1 MKEHISRSADIVGLF
16 CRLQMNAKR
25 DMPVRSSEMGVLI
38 YTEKQEGLV
47 TPLMVSDF
55 FRISKPSVT
64 AMINSL
70 VRQGYLTKTSSPTDG
85 RSYTISLTILGAELL
100 KATSTEYYRN
110 LELLEAK
117 MGNMDFGRFIQLM
130 QQATEILIVEGGRS

>member
-16 CRLQMNAKR
+16 CRLQMNTKK

-55 FRISKPSVT
+55 FRVSKPSVT

-70 VRQGYLTKTSSPTDG
+70 VRQGYLRKTSSATDG
-85 RSYTISLTILGAELL
+85 RSYTISLTALGAELV
-100 KATSTEYYRN
+100 KSTSAEYFRN
-110 LELLEAK
+110 LEQLEAQ
-117 MGNMDFGRFIQLM
+117 MGSVDFGRFIELM
-130 QQATEILIVEGGRS
+130 QQATEILSMEGGRS